1 MIHASILDIIRRT
14 TGHMNEVGLRI
25 AELRSE
31 KGQTLAAV
39 AKAVGVTGAAVQQW
53 ESGSSKNIKL
63 ANLTRLAEHFG
74 VSIKWLVSGEGP
86 RQQKEAENAFESQA
100 LELFRQLGA
109 DGQHAALAH
118 LNWMVATDSTPKQ
131 PSASN
136 PYPGLKAPAKSTS

>member
-1 MIHASILDIIRRT
+1 
-14 TGHMNEVGLRI
+14 MNEVGLRI
-25 AELRSE
+25 AELRSG

-86 RQQKEAENAFESQA
+86 RQQEQAETSFESQA
-100 LELFRQLGA
+100 LALFRQLGA

-131 PSASN
+131 TSVSN